1 MYGASIALVAVSLV
15 VYQLAQRANTAGTN
29 PWVPLLVAYVVG
41 ALFCVV
47 ALAATSDLGL
57 DAIRSA
63 PRGSLLLG
71 ISIVGIEFGYLE
83 AQRSGWHPASVGL
96 VGNISATL
104 ILAVVAALFLGARLS
119 LRESAGIGLCA
130 IGLVLLVSSR

>member
-1 MYGASIALVAVSLV
+1 MYLGSIALVAVSLV
-15 VYQLAQRANTAGTN
+15 AYQLAQRANTAGAN

-41 ALFCVV
+41 AAVCIV
-47 ALAATSDLGL
+47 ALVLTEDFGL
-57 DAIRSA
+57 DAIRAA
-63 PRGSLLLG
+63 PRGSIWLG

-104 ILAVVAALFLGARLS
+104 ILAVVAALFLGDRLS
-119 LRESAGIGLCA
+119 FRASAGMGMCA
-130 IGLVLLVSSR
+130 IGLAVLVSSR

>member
-1 MYGASIALVAVSLV
+1 VYLGSVALVAVSLV
-15 VYQLAQRANTAGTN
+15 AYQLAQRSNTAGAN
-29 PWVPLLVAYVVG
+29 PWVPLLVAYIVG
-41 ALFCVV
+41 AAFCVV
-47 ALAATSDLGL
+47 ALVATSGFGW
-57 DAIRSA
+57 DAIRGA

-104 ILAVVAALFLGARLS
+104 VLAVVAALFLGDRLS
-119 LRESAGIGLCA
+119 PREAAGIGLCA
-130 IGLVLLVSSR
+130 IGLAVLVSSR

>member
-1 MYGASIALVAVSLV
+1 MYSASIVLVTVSLV
-15 VYQLAQRANTAGTN
+15 AYQLAQRANTAGTN
-29 PWVPLLVAYVVG
+29 PWIPLLVAYVVG
-41 ALFCVV
+41 ALFCIV

-57 DAIRSA
+57 EAIRSA
-63 PRGSLLLG
+63 PSGSLLLG

-104 ILAVVAALFLGARLS
+104 ILAVVAALFLGDRLS
-119 LRESAGIGLCA
+119 LREWAGIGLCA
-130 IGLVLLVSSR
+130 LGLALLVQSR

>member
-1 MYGASIALVAVSLV
+1 MYTGSIALVAVSLV
-15 VYQLAQRANTAGTN
+15 AYQLAQRANTAGAN

-41 ALFCVV
+41 AALCVA

-57 DAIRSA
+57 DALRAA

-71 ISIVGIEFGYLE
+71 VSIVGIEFGYLE

-96 VGNISATL
+96 VGNISATV
-104 ILAVVAALFLGARLS
+104 ILAVVAALFLDDRLT
-119 LRESAGIGLCA
+119 LRESAGIGCCGV
-130 IGLVLLVSSR
+130 GLALLLSQR

>member
-1 MYGASIALVAVSLV
+1 MYAASISLVAVSIV
-15 VYQLAQRANTAGTN
+15 AYQLAQRANIAGTN

-41 ALFCVV
+41 AAFCVV

-57 DAIRSA
+57 EAIRAA
-63 PRGSLLLG
+63 PPGSLLLG

-96 VGNISATL
+96 VGNVSATL
-104 ILAVVAALFLGARLS
+104 ILAVVAAMFLGDRLS
-119 LRESAGIGLCA
+119 LRESAGIGLCVV
-130 IGLVLLVSSR
+130 GLALLVTAR